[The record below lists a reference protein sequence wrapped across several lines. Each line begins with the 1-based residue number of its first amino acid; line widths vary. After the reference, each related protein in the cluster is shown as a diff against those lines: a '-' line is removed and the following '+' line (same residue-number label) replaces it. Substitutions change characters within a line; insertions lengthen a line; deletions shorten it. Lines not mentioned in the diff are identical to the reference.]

1 MTVKSVEQ
9 SVKDASPEYQRR
21 KITPDGY
28 YTEDRYKD
36 TAYAK
41 QFIANKDIP
50 DSYIKKGDRFAIID
64 RSNIGGG
71 YKALREKPV
80 QDPQSGLFIREHS
93 YVTPEDFTHESQM
106 IN

>member
-1 MTVKSVEQ
+1 MVVKRVAQ
-9 SVKDASPEYQRR
+9 SVKDASPQYQQS
-21 KITPDGY
+21 KITPVGH
-28 YTEDRYKD
+28 YTEDRYPD

-71 YKALREKPV
+71 YKALREKLV

-93 YVTPEDFTHESQM
+93 YVTPESFTHESQV